1 MANDTSMTFEKY
13 EYHSASGK
21 IIVHCQQT
29 EQLQQLRRGPYLVS
43 LLPTLNMYLPTGILP
58 KTDFSFAYQKANP
71 SPKSL
76 EL

>member
-21 IIVHCQQT
+21 IIVHCQET
-29 EQLQQLRRGPYLVS
+29 EQLQQLRGPHLVS
-43 LLPTLNMYLPTGILP
+43 LLLTLKMYLPTGILP

>member
-1 MANDTSMTFEKY
+1 MTMTLSITFEKY
-13 EYHSASGK
+13 EYHSASGQ
-21 IIVHCQQT
+21 IIVHNQQI
-29 EQLQQLRRGPYLVS
+29 EQLQQVRGPYLVS
-43 LLPTLNMYLPTGILP
+43 LLLTLNMYLPTGILP